1 LCAARVSQLTPQS
14 LHITLLRI
22 AAEQFCAGKVAQLC
36 ADAARAR
43 TMPCSLQM
51 LMRRPWGG
59 RFCGAAAENVTAAAK
74 KKKKRAGWGERV
86 GPRVGKEERLPTDH
100 A

>member
-22 AAEQFCAGKVAQLC
+22 AAEQFCAGKAAQVC
-36 ADAARAR
+36 ASAARAR

-59 RFCGAAAENVTAAAK
+59 RFCGSAAENVTAGAK
-74 KKKKRAGWGERV
+74 K
-86 GPRVGKEERLPTDH
+86 
-100 A
+100 

>member
-22 AAEQFCAGKVAQLC
+22 AAEQLCAGKAAQVC
-36 ADAARAR
+36 AAARAR

-59 RFCGAAAENVTAAAK
+59 RFCGSAAENVTAAAK
-74 KKKKRAGWGERV
+74 KKKRAGWGERG